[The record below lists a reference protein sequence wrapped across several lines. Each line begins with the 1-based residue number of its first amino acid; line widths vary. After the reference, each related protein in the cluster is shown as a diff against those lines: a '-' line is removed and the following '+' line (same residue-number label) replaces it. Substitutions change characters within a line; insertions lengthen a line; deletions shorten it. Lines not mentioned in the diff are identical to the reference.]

1 MNNYDYLP
9 HSKPNYNLLTLKI
22 LNLVHDRNY
31 NQLSVTITVKLKTF
45 EFNLVHEF
53 KMNFYYKH

>member
-1 MNNYDYLP
+1 MVM
-9 HSKPNYNLLTLKI
+9 TLKI
-22 LNLVHDRNY
+22 FNLVHDRNY

-45 EFNLVHEF
+45 EFNLVHKF

>member
-53 KMNFYYKH
+53 KMNFYFKY